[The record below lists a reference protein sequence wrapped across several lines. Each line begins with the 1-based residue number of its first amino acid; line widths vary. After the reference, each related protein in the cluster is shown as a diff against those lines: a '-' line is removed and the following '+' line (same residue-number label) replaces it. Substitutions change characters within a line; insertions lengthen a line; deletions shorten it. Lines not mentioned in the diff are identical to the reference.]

1 MVIHEKNGSH
11 RIYYKTYKTNKDYN
25 IELYILYTDRH
36 SYFPN
41 IYRVTCAQNG
51 SDTKTYL
58 KYKYNR
64 EKRSLHKRIHIKMG
78 FNYNETYN

>member
-41 IYRVTCAQNG
+41 IYRVTCA
-51 SDTKTYL
+51 TKWV
-58 KYKYNR
+58 
-64 EKRSLHKRIHIKMG
+64 
-78 FNYNETYN
+78 